1 MEHTTTLQF
10 PFGYVGKQDTR
21 ILDHWHQ
28 LLFLCE
34 EANRKGITH
43 YVIRYVLG
51 DRHPMVFGPWA
62 TKEEAAKHF
71 AALEESA
78 LVFNSFVDVEDS
90 LQQVLHSSY
99 SIEY

>member
-1 MEHTTTLQF
+1 MEQTTTLQF
-10 PFGYVGKQDTR
+10 PFGPVGKQDTR

-51 DRHPMVFGPWA
+51 DHPPMVFGPWA
-62 TKEEAAKHF
+62 TREEAAKHF

-78 LVFNSFVDVEDS
+78 DVYNSFVDISDA
-90 LQQVLHSSY
+90 LQQALESGY
-99 SIEY
+99 SIEH